1 MYSIRNLWPGSPLES
16 LKRQDNNQ
24 YNKNR
29 HNQQVK
35 TTGLWSVAQKT
46 TLTLYW
52 NISPCNIIYKTTVL
66 HYWGKNNCTVCS
78 PTAISCGVKKHFP
91 RPDSHK
97 KLREEG
103 LSETGR
109 HETVGCIQS
118 GLIHRERE
126 SERAGPS
133 DSHGDCSHWEHVAVL
148 LQVTYGT
155 FHSISG
161 TAIQSRVLENSFLR
175 RCSHCVG

>member
-1 MYSIRNLWPGSPLES
+1 MTRVTIIKPEKTIINIT
-16 LKRQDNNQ
+16 KINII
-24 YNKNR
+24 NKWKQR
-29 HNQQVK
+29 DFEVY
-35 TTGLWSVAQKT
+35 VQKT
-46 TLTLYW
+46 TLKLYW

-78 PTAISCGVKKHFP
+78 PTWCGVKRHFP

-126 SERAGPS
+126 LAPATATVTALIGSM
-133 DSHGDCSHWEHVAVL
+133 
-148 LQVTYGT
+148 LQFCCDWPTGL
-155 FHSISG
+155 S
-161 TAIQSRVLENSFLR
+161 TASPEQQYSQEF
-175 RCSHCVG
+175 